1 MDWQSLLS
9 QIKLR
14 HETLV
19 AIQDEIG
26 SSQSQREQRNE
37 SLFHVVTEALD
48 GQVKQL
54 SIERDKVIQECK
66 DYITKTMDMRKAMG
80 ERVSLDTRLNIQKVF
95 PLSCGLLTSSRTCK
109 LCKSSSRNI
118 GLWKQPIKNVS

>member
-14 HETLV
+14 HETLL

-26 SSQSQREQRNE
+26 SSHAQREQRNE

-54 SIERDKVIQECK
+54 SIERDKVIQECR
-66 DYITKTMDMRKAMG
+66 DYVAKTMDMRKAMG
-80 ERVSLDTRLNIQKVF
+80 ERVSLDARLDIQKVF
-95 PLSCGLLTSSRTCK
+95 TFPSLHFLPEGMCF
-109 LCKSSSRNI
+109 
-118 GLWKQPIKNVS
+118 